1 VLDLASRPRSLHYAW
16 IIALCGALTLFC
28 CFGLA
33 RFSFGMLLPAMR
45 ADLGFGYDRMG
56 FVSTGNFV
64 GYLLSVALVPLVL
77 RRVKPRPLIALAL
90 ALIALALLGISQ
102 SSNFVAIVLLYGLV
116 GVGGGFANIPIMV
129 LVSHWFRRERRGRA
143 AGLMVAGNGV
153 GIIFSG
159 FLVPWLNR
167 LLGAEGWRAGWLIL
181 GGIVLLLALVVALL
195 LRNDPADLGLEPVGR
210 VQAPPEAELLPHEA
224 PGAGRVLARLGLLY
238 SIFGATYLIYG
249 TFIVTTLVEEYGFG
263 EGTAGL
269 FWSWVGFF
277 SIFSGVGF
285 GALSDRL
292 GRKSGLMAVFALQTL
307 AYGLAGAG
315 LGPWAMQ
322 ASVVLYG
329 LGMFAIPTIMAAA
342 VGDYLGLSRAAAAF
356 SLLTFCF
363 AIGQTL
369 GPSGAGML
377 GQSLG
382 GFAPAYL
389 LSAASTALAALLTGL
404 LPKPAEPH

>member
-1 VLDLASRPRSLHYAW
+1 MKRPLPFHYAW
-16 IIALCGALTLFC
+16 LIALCGALTLFC

-64 GYLLSVALVPLVL
+64 GYLISVGLAPLLL
-77 RRVKPRPLIALAL
+77 RRVKPRRLISLAL

-102 SSNFVAIVLLYGLV
+102 SSSFAVIVGLYALV

-153 GIIFSG
+153 GIILSG
-159 FLVPWLNR
+159 FLIPYLNDA
-167 LLGAEGWRAGWLIL
+167 LGADGWRAGWLIL
-181 GGIVLLLALVVALL
+181 GGLILLLALVVGLL

-210 VQAPPEAELLPHEA
+210 IQAPRETELIPHEG
-224 PGAGRVLARLGLLY
+224 PGAGRVLAQLGLLY
-238 SIFGATYLIYG
+238 AIFGATYLIYG

-263 EGTAGL
+263 EGTAGM

-285 GALSDRL
+285 GALSDHI
-292 GRKSGLMAVFALQTL
+292 GRKWGLMAVFILQTA
-307 AYGLAGAG
+307 AYGLAGSNF
-315 LGPWAMQ
+315 GPWAMF

-377 GQSLG
+377 AEAVG

-389 LSAASTALAALLTGL
+389 LSAASTALAAVLTSL

>member
-1 VLDLASRPRSLHYAW
+1 
-16 IIALCGALTLFC
+16 
-28 CFGLA
+28 
-33 RFSFGMLLPAMR
+33 MLLPAMR

-64 GYLLSVALVPLVL
+64 GYLISVGLTPLVL
-77 RRVKPRPLIALAL
+77 RRVKPRLLISLAL

-102 SSNFVAIVLLYGLV
+102 SSSFVVIVGLYALV

-153 GIIFSG
+153 GIILSG
-159 FLVPWLNR
+159 FLIPYLNDV
-167 LLGAEGWRAGWLIL
+167 LGANGWRAGWLIL
-181 GGIVLLLALVVALL
+181 GGIILLLALVVGLL

-210 VQAPPEAELLPHEA
+210 IQAPREAELIPHEA
-224 PGAGRVLARLGLLY
+224 PGAGRVLAQLGLLY
-238 SIFGATYLIYG
+238 AIFGATYLIYG
-249 TFIVTTLVEEYGFG
+249 TFIVTTLVEEYAFG
-263 EGTAGL
+263 EGTAGM

-285 GALSDRL
+285 GALSDHI
-292 GRKSGLMAVFALQTL
+292 GRKWGLMAVFILQTA
-307 AYGLAGAG
+307 AYGLAGSNF
-315 LGPWAMQ
+315 GPWAMF

-377 GQSLG
+377 AEAVG

-389 LSAASTALAALLTGL
+389 LSAASTALAALLTSL

>member
-1 VLDLASRPRSLHYAW
+1 MKRPLPFHYAW
-16 IIALCGALTLFC
+16 LIALCGALTLFC

-64 GYLLSVALVPLVL
+64 GYLISVGLAPLVL
-77 RRVKPRPLIALAL
+77 RWVKPRLLVSLAL

-102 SSNFVAIVLLYGLV
+102 SSSFVVIVGLYALV

-153 GIIFSG
+153 GIILSG
-159 FLVPWLNR
+159 FLIPWLNDV
-167 LLGAEGWRAGWLIL
+167 LGADGWRAGWLIL
-181 GGIVLLLALVVALL
+181 GGLILLLALVVGLL

-210 VQAPPEAELLPHEA
+210 LQAPREAELIPREA
-224 PGAGRVLARLGLLY
+224 PGTGRVLAQLGLLY
-238 SIFGATYLIYG
+238 AIFGATYLIYG

-263 EGTAGL
+263 EGTAGM

-285 GALSDRL
+285 GALSDHI
-292 GRKSGLMAVFALQTL
+292 GRKWGLMAVFILQTA
-307 AYGLAGAG
+307 AYGLAGSNF
-315 LGPWAMQ
+315 GPWAMF

-377 GQSLG
+377 GQALG

-389 LSAASTALAALLTGL
+389 LSAASTALAALLTSL

>member
-1 VLDLASRPRSLHYAW
+1 MKRLRPFHYAW
-16 IIALCGALTLFC
+16 LIALCGALTLFC

-64 GYLLSVALVPLVL
+64 GYLISVGLAPLVL
-77 RRVKPRPLIALAL
+77 RRVKPRLLVSLAL

-102 SSNFVAIVLLYGLV
+102 SSSFAVIVGLYALV

-153 GIIFSG
+153 GIILSG
-159 FLVPWLNR
+159 FLIPYLNDV
-167 LLGAEGWRAGWLIL
+167 LGADGWRAGWLIL
-181 GGIVLLLALVVALL
+181 GGIILLLALVVGLL

-210 VQAPPEAELLPHEA
+210 LQAPPASALVPREA
-224 PGAGRVLARLGLLY
+224 PGAGRVLAQLGLLY
-238 SIFGATYLIYG
+238 AIFGATYLIYG
-249 TFIVTTLVEEYGFG
+249 TFIVTTLVEEYAFG
-263 EGTAGL
+263 EGTAGM

-285 GALSDRL
+285 GALSDRI
-292 GRKSGLMAVFALQTL
+292 GRKWGLMAVFILQTA
-307 AYGLAGAG
+307 AYGLAGSNF
-315 LGPWAMQ
+315 GPWAMF

-342 VGDYLGLSRAAAAF
+342 VGDYFGLSRAAAAF

>member
-1 VLDLASRPRSLHYAW
+1 MMKRPLPFHYAW
-16 IIALCGALTLFC
+16 LIALCGALTLFC

-64 GYLLSVALVPLVL
+64 GYLLSVALVPFVL
-77 RRVKPRPLIALAL
+77 RRVKPRLLISLAL

-102 SSNFVAIVLLYGLV
+102 SSSFAVIVGLYALV

-153 GIIFSG
+153 GIILSG
-159 FLVPWLNR
+159 FLIPYLNNV
-167 LLGAEGWRAGWLIL
+167 LGADGWRTGWLIL
-181 GGIVLLLALVVALL
+181 GGIILLLALVVGLL
-195 LRNDPADLGLEPVGR
+195 LRNAPADLGLEPVGR
-210 VQAPPEAELLPHEA
+210 LQAPREAELIPHEA
-224 PGAGRVLARLGLLY
+224 PGAGRVLAQLGLLY
-238 SIFGATYLIYG
+238 AIFGATYLIYG
-249 TFIVTTLVEEYGFG
+249 TFIVTTLVEEYAFG
-263 EGTAGL
+263 EGTAGM

-285 GALSDRL
+285 GALSDHI
-292 GRKSGLMAVFALQTL
+292 GRKWGLMAVFILQTA
-307 AYGLAGAG
+307 AYGLAGSNF
-315 LGPWAMQ
+315 GPWAMF

-377 GQSLG
+377 AEAVG

-389 LSAASTALAALLTGL
+389 LSAASTALAAVLTSL

>member
-1 VLDLASRPRSLHYAW
+1 MKRPLPFHYAW
-16 IIALCGALTLFC
+16 LIALCGALTLFC

-45 ADLGFGYDRMG
+45 GDLGFGYDRMG

-64 GYLLSVALVPLVL
+64 GYLISVGLAPLVL
-77 RRVKPRPLIALAL
+77 RRVKPRLLISLAL
-90 ALIALALLGISQ
+90 ALIAAALLGISQ
-102 SSNFVAIVLLYGLV
+102 SSSFVVIVGLYALV

-153 GIIFSG
+153 GIILSG
-159 FLVPWLNR
+159 FLIPYLNEA
-167 LLGAEGWRAGWLIL
+167 LGADGWRAGWLIL
-181 GGIVLLLALVVALL
+181 GGLILLLALVVGLL

-210 VQAPPEAELLPHEA
+210 IQAPPESALIPREA
-224 PGAGRVLARLGLLY
+224 PGAGRVLAQLGLLY
-238 SIFGATYLIYG
+238 AIFGATYLIYG

-263 EGTAGL
+263 EGTAGM

-285 GALSDRL
+285 GALSDHI
-292 GRKSGLMAVFALQTL
+292 GRKWGLMAVFILQTA
-307 AYGLAGAG
+307 AYGLAGSG
-315 LGPWAMQ
+315 FGPWAML

-377 GQSLG
+377 AEAVG

-389 LSAASTALAALLTGL
+389 LSAASTALAALLTSL

>member
-1 VLDLASRPRSLHYAW
+1 MKRPLPFHYAW
-16 IIALCGALTLFC
+16 IIALCGALTLFS

-64 GYLLSVALVPLVL
+64 GYLISVGLAPLVL
-77 RRVKPRPLIALAL
+77 RRVKPRPLIASAL
-90 ALIALALLGISQ
+90 LLIALALLGISQ
-102 SSNFVAIVLLYGLV
+102 SSSFAVIVGLYGLV

-153 GIIFSG
+153 GIILSG
-159 FLVPWLNR
+159 FLIPYLNDA
-167 LLGAEGWRAGWLIL
+167 LGADGWRAGWLIL
-181 GGIVLLLALVVALL
+181 GAIILLLALVVGLL

-210 VQAPPEAELLPHEA
+210 MQAPREAELIPREA
-224 PGAGRVLARLGLLY
+224 PGAGRVLALLGLLY
-238 SIFGATYLIYG
+238 AIFGATYLIYG
-249 TFIVTTLVEEYGFG
+249 TFIVTTLVEEYAFG

-285 GALSDRL
+285 GALSDHI
-292 GRKSGLMAVFALQTL
+292 GRKWGLMAVFILQTA
-307 AYGLAGAG
+307 AYGLAGSG
-315 LGPWAMQ
+315 FGPWAMF

-369 GPSGAGML
+369 GPSGAGIL
-377 GQSLG
+377 GQALG

-389 LSAASTALAALLTGL
+389 LSAASTALAALLTSL

>member
-1 VLDLASRPRSLHYAW
+1 MKRPLPFHYAW
-16 IIALCGALTLFC
+16 LIALCGALTLFC

-64 GYLLSVALVPLVL
+64 GYLISVGLAPLVL
-77 RRVKPRPLIALAL
+77 RRVKPRLLVSLAL

-102 SSNFVAIVLLYGLV
+102 SSSFAVIVGLYALV

-153 GIIFSG
+153 GIILSG
-159 FLVPWLNR
+159 FLIPYLNDV
-167 LLGAEGWRAGWLIL
+167 LGADGWRAGWLIL
-181 GGIVLLLALVVALL
+181 GGLILLLALVVGLL

-210 VQAPPEAELLPHEA
+210 IQAPPASALIPHEA
-224 PGAGRVLARLGLLY
+224 PGAGRVLAQLGLLY
-238 SIFGATYLIYG
+238 AIFGATYLIYG

-263 EGTAGL
+263 EGTAGM

-285 GALSDRL
+285 GALSDHI
-292 GRKSGLMAVFALQTL
+292 GRKWGLMAVFILQTA
-307 AYGLAGAG
+307 AYGLAGSNF
-315 LGPWAMQ
+315 GPWAMF

-377 GQSLG
+377 GQALG